1 MAEKSIKELL
11 KLLPEN
17 IKVNNLMDIVKS
29 IESILPYAIKSTE
42 VIVYKLFIVFENKIK
57 WND

>member
-57 WND
+57 